1 MVDGDKSCP
10 SMLYESMD
18 RCKEAIQRALNNV
31 DAKYME
37 MWETVDSKWKMM
49 HAPLHA
55 AACYLEPKLFHID
68 RQGNFEIMAG
78 FHEAISKFE
87 LDPTI
92 ASLISDQGWVYKR
105 AEGLFGIA
113 GAKYDMTRDVQA
125 TPHLLQKQCI
135 PKDIEV
141 SVADEPDFLDEELDS
156 DTDDDATPS
165 EPSAL
170 DDLELF

>member
-1 MVDGDKSCP
+1 
-10 SMLYESMD
+10 MD

-68 RQGNFEIMAG
+68 RQADFEIMAR

-113 GAKYDMTRDVQA
+113 GAKYDMTRDVVPSYRWWMSYGAQ
-125 TPHLLQKQCI
+125 TPELQHFAI
-135 PKDIEV
+135 RIL
-141 SVADEPDFLDEELDS
+141 SRGAS
-156 DTDDDATPS
+156 S
-165 EPSAL
+165 SAC
-170 DDLELF
+170 ERN